1 MEGIFTYREGRG
13 FLYTRIHPLTKMVA
27 FLSVMFLAGIW
38 LDVRFL
44 LPLFFT
50 GVVLAVIAGVP
61 SRVYMFIVIALALT
75 WYPTLRAT
83 VAQAN
88 PEYFKVLD
96 PDWAATSVLTINI
109 RFLALGRLGLTYGSL
124 YWLAGR
130 IVRFA
135 SVVIWGVVLLYTTP
149 ISEIA
154 NTLYALNVPNSI
166 VFVIQIT
173 YKFIPFM
180 SKIISQIQSAQRLR
194 GWNLRTI
201 NIVKL
206 FKRSLPMANPL
217 MRRTAVIVDQVT
229 IATQIRGFGSGKVTP
244 LRDLTLSGLDKVLI
258 VFFILLPILAILGMV
273 FFLFG
278 LI

>member
-1 MEGIFTYREGRG
+1 MQGLFTYREGRG
-13 FLYTRIHPLTKMVA
+13 FLHTRLHPLTKMVA
-27 FLSVMFLAGIW
+27 FLSVMILAGIW

-44 LPLFFT
+44 LPLFFI

-61 SRVYMFIVIALALT
+61 SRAYMFIVIALALT

-96 PDWAATSVLTINI
+96 QEWAATSVLTINI
-109 RFLALGRLGLTYGSL
+109 RFLSLGRLGLTYGSL

-135 SVVIWGVVLLYTTP
+135 TVVIWGIVMLYTTQ

-154 NTLYALNVPNSI
+154 NTLYALKVPSPI

-180 SKIISQIQSAQRLR
+180 SKIISQIQSAQKLR
-194 GWNLRTI
+194 GWNLRTL
-201 NIVKL
+201 NLVKL

-229 IATQIRGFGSGKVTP
+229 IATQIRGFGSGPVTP
-244 LRDLTLSGLDKVLI
+244 LRDLTLSGLDKVFI
-258 VFFILLPILAILGMV
+258 VFFILLPILAVIGMV

>member
-1 MEGIFTYREGRG
+1 MEGLFTYREGKG
-13 FLYTRIHPLTKMVA
+13 FLHTRLHPLTKMVA
-27 FLSVMFLAGIW
+27 FLSVMILAGMW

-44 LPLFFT
+44 LPLFFI
-50 GVVLAVIAGVP
+50 GVVLAVMAGVP
-61 SRVYMFIVIALALT
+61 SRAFMFIVIALALT

-96 PDWAATSVLTINI
+96 QDWAATSVLTVNI

-135 SVVIWGVVLLYTTP
+135 TVVIWGIVMLYTTP

-154 NTLYALNVPNSI
+154 NTLYALKVPSSV

-194 GWNLRTI
+194 GWHLRTL
-201 NIVKL
+201 NPVKL

-229 IATQIRGFGSGKVTP
+229 IATQIRGFGSGQVTP

-258 VFFILLPILAILGMV
+258 VFFILLPILAIIGMV